1 MTRLTVRQWMGYG
14 LVCAILIGMGCK
26 GGNIFGLRD
35 PSDGNAGDLVAK
47 GQKLLRDGKP
57 NEALAV
63 FDQALKA
70 DSLSS
75 EVRFYHAKATLQ
87 ASGFSIVDLLRDVT
101 SNFTT
106 PGEGVPLHTRDTSLS
121 QAADEL
127 KKTRLYRAAYTISK
141 DLTPIRKGLTHGS
154 FDSSSVALDL
164 AIANTLYAI
173 LVLRDT
179 NQDLEIK
186 SPPDLFFDLNVIDG
200 VGGFGYSI
208 DNLDDTIDGSQD
220 NAESFNDIIELLA
233 KGDGN
238 EKSIIEQI
246 LENLE
251 QSGLLGDDTTIDLE
265 ALTEGIT
272 KLGDKVKFY
281 FINTGV
287 AGNAGIGDNDGDG
300 STDEETLNG
309 IDDDGDGIVD
319 EDTILNP

>member
-63 FDQALKA
+63 FDRALKA

-121 QAADEL
+121 QAEDEL

-164 AIANTLYAI
+164 AIANLSTLSCYCGIPTRISRLNRHRICFLI
-173 LVLRDT
+173 LTSSMEWVVLDT
-179 NQDLEIK
+179 V
-186 SPPDLFFDLNVIDG
+186 S
-200 VGGFGYSI
+200 
-208 DNLDDTIDGSQD
+208 TIWTTPLTAVRTMPRVSMISS
-220 NAESFNDIIELLA
+220 NFLRRATVA
-233 KGDGN
+233 KR
-238 EKSIIEQI
+238 
-246 LENLE
+246 
-251 QSGLLGDDTTIDLE
+251 
-265 ALTEGIT
+265 A
-272 KLGDKVKFY
+272 
-281 FINTGV
+281 
-287 AGNAGIGDNDGDG
+287 
-300 STDEETLNG
+300 
-309 IDDDGDGIVD
+309 
-319 EDTILNP
+319 